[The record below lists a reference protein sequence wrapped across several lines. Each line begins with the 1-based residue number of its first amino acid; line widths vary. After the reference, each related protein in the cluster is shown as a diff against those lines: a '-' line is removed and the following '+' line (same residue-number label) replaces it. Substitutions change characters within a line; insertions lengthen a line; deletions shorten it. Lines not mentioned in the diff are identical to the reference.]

1 MADTTKLTIE
11 LEVILRRLNQT
22 LRGLDRVEQRL
33 RRIASIRVSATQTG
47 NTNRATIAAQ
57 RLQLAQQRLTL
68 QQQRLNQQQQQLA
81 VGAQRLATA
90 QGRAALA
97 AQQLAR
103 AQQRVTTG
111 AATHN
116 RILQQTQQRLNSV
129 GAAALRV
136 GGGLRSMGA
145 SAAILVSGPLVA
157 LGTIAARSAADI
169 DSIRNRLIATE
180 GSLEAAN
187 ARLDQLRRLADQS
200 IGVTRRAALD
210 AFATLS
216 VVGDV
221 TEETIN
227 RQILAMG
234 RLNAAFTIDDQ
245 QQFFRNLIQIFT
257 QGFERADIK
266 EALGRVPIF
275 EQLLA
280 QAFGTADREKLREL
294 KAAGKLT
301 LDSFLLGI
309 AEAVNQDPVL
319 AGVGESIRVRFA
331 KMVERIQDSL
341 EPLGLA
347 ILGPLE
353 RIVRAV
359 EPIILRVSEAFRRLP
374 EGVQTAIVA
383 IGILTAAL
391 GPVLFILGGIAS
403 GVGALATALAAI
415 LPVLAS
421 IGLPAILGILAG
433 LAIAI
438 VQITTVVVALGLAWQ
453 RNFLGIRELATN
465 AGNAITTAFNRI
477 REVLNDFIRR
487 VLPTLQSL
495 TEKVLGAITAAWERY
510 GSTVVR
516 IVGDA
521 FRFITDVTII
531 FLRLFTNFVD
541 LVLKLIDGDW
551 RGAWSAFARIM
562 VTLLDEAGAV
572 FVRFVNGVRRAMLT
586 LTAFII
592 RQAVVFAQAGSRLA
606 AQLLTALAVGII
618 SGAPQ
623 ISNALAVMFLAA
635 AAGIAFGPIAEVMI
649 ARLLAELRRVAA
661 EGIPVALEPTVG
673 VDVGAGAGVFRRARR
688 RTPTGTTADKGDAKG
703 QRSIENQLAKLRDAQ
718 DRLDEQRE
726 RNRLDEIE
734 AAIDQQFA
742 LTKAGLDREQRA
754 LEDSFEDRLKSVRS
768 YFTERERLETAQID
782 AELAK
787 ERALSRLLADEF
799 FARRRQIQKEFET
812 QVAEVTGDSRLK
824 GRAKQLALETAEI
837 KRQTDEAK
845 AFGEFENRNAQV
857 STQILI
863 LQKEREEVIER
874 TKRAMKLLT
883 EEIEKQKIQ
892 LSADLLEQQGRTAD
906 AEALRLKQ
914 RFSETIRDLRVDTTT
929 LGTDLQDALN
939 RVDLTVLQQR
949 LDELPE
955 PIRTLIEL
963 LDIGIKRAAIV
974 EAQQL
979 VDDLS
984 TGLRLGEERI
994 QNRVLDGLIN
1004 QRQAQAEIVAL
1015 QRQYR
1020 GVLLDVLK
1028 GELAKAEAIKDQG
1041 QILAIQAQ
1049 IAEVERLGI
1058 AIDEAGQR
1066 INQALF
1072 SDLQSGLSGIFSG
1085 ARKGFEGLRD
1095 AAISFGER
1103 LLDTLN
1109 DIAATSILER
1119 IEGLFKPDATN
1130 TEGTVGGFISKL
1142 FGLQPKQA
1150 ADAAT
1155 ASATL
1160 QAGATT
1166 AAATITTGAATAGTT
1181 FGASVVT
1188 AASSFA
1194 SLIIAAGAAF
1204 AAAVAA
1210 SSTAQALGG
1219 AGGGAGSL
1227 LAGAASGG
1235 LFSAV
1240 PGGMVHILE
1249 GGHSEA
1255 VLTTDPRHF
1264 PRQLEILKAYIR
1276 ETRGLGGRIKSF
1288 AQGALISPMEAQ
1300 SMMLS
1305 GISGPSL
1312 PAGDVG
1318 SMVVASTPSETRLR
1332 QILVDQRSYRD
1343 WLMSSEGE
1351 EVVVDILYKNQP
1363 VIRKIGGGRK

>member
-1 MADTTKLTIE
+1 MADSTTKLTIE
-11 LEVILRRLNQT
+11 LQTVLRNLNRT
-22 LRGLDRVEQRL
+22 LRGLDQIKKKLDSIAAVRFNQRSST
-33 RRIASIRVSATQTG
+33 AATDRQ
-47 NTNRATIAAQ
+47 TIAAQ
-57 RLQLAQQRLTL
+57 RLAIQQERLRLAQERLKVQTQELANRQERARQTAERLARSNDRLT
-68 QQQRLNQQQQQLA
+68 QSVQRGSRVLPQL
-81 VGAQRLATA
+81 
-90 QGRAALA
+90 
-97 AQQLAR
+97 
-103 AQQRVTTG
+103 
-111 AATHN
+111 
-116 RILQQTQQRLNSV
+116 QQRLNSV

-136 GGGLRSMGA
+136 GGGLRSVGA

-180 GSLEAAN
+180 GSLEVAN

-359 EPIILRVSEAFRRLP
+359 EPIILRVSAAFARLP

-383 IGILTAAL
+383 VGILTAAL

-403 GVGALATALAAI
+403 GVGALATALAAM
-415 LPVLAS
+415 LPVLSS
-421 IGLPAILGILAG
+421 IGLPALLAILGG
-433 LAIAI
+433 L
-438 VQITTVVVALGLAWQ
+438 VVVITTITGVVTTLGVAWKT
-453 RNFLGIRELATN
+453 NFLGIRKLVSDAAN
-465 AGNAITTAFNRI
+465 AVVNAFNRI
-477 REVLNDFIRR
+477 REVFDEAIRR
-487 VLPTLQSL
+487 TLPTLQSL
-495 TEKVLGAITAAWERY
+495 TTKVVEAITAIWEKY
-510 GSTVVR
+510 GSTVVQV
-516 IVGDA
+516 VGAA
-521 FRFITDVTII
+521 FRFITDVTVV
-531 FLRLFTNFVD
+531 FLRLFTDFVD
-541 LVLKLIDGDW
+541 LVAKLIDNDW
-551 RGAWSAFARIM
+551 RGAWNAFARI
-562 VTLLDEAGAV
+562 VISILDNAEKV
-572 FVRFVNGVRRAMLT
+572 FVSFVRGFNRLLLR

-592 RQAVVFAQAGSRLA
+592 RQGIAFAQAGSRLA
-606 AQLLTALAVGII
+606 VQLLTALAVGLIA
-618 SGAPQ
+618 GAPQ
-623 ISNALAVMFLAA
+623 IRNALAVMLIAA
-635 AAGIAFGPIAEVMI
+635 VAGVAFGPIAEFFV
-649 ARLLAELRRVAA
+649 ARLLAELRRAASEGLPQVLGPNVSEPPELSPSLRPRKPRRKVPATVEEEDEKTKNILRRQLDRMREAQDKLDEARA
-661 EGIPVALEPTVG
+661 EGALNE
-673 VDVGAGAGVFRRARR
+673 FRARIER
-688 RTPTGTTADKGDAKG
+688 EFDA
-703 QRSIENQLAKLRDAQ
+703 
-718 DRLDEQRE
+718 
-726 RNRLDEIE
+726 
-734 AAIDQQFA
+734 
-742 LTKAGLDREQRA
+742 TKAGLEREERA
-754 LEDSFEDRLKSVRS
+754 LGDSFEDRLVSIKNYLAKRG
-768 YFTERERLETAQID
+768 ELEDAQIE
-782 AELAK
+782 AEIQK
-787 ERALSRLLADEF
+787 ESELSSALFRELS
-799 FARRRQIQKEFET
+799 ARRRAADREFET
-812 QVAEVTGDSRLK
+812 ELKEIAEDPRLK
-824 GRAKQLALETAEI
+824 GEARQAATITAQLKRAAEI
-837 KRQTDEAK
+837 EKAISDFKIKNEDITANIAELEKRRKENADVRLR
-845 AFGEFENRNAQV
+845 FER
-857 STQILI
+857 
-863 LQKEREEVIER
+863 
-874 TKRAMKLLT
+874 LLT
-883 EEIEKQKIQ
+883 EELGKQQVQIR
-892 LSADLLEQQGRTAD
+892 ADLLEQQGRTAD
-906 AEALRLKQ
+906 AEALRLKA
-914 RFSETIRDLRVDTTT
+914 RFTETLRDLRIDTTT
-929 LGTDLQDALN
+929 LGVDLQDALN
-939 RVDLTVLQQR
+939 KVDLSVLQQR
-949 LDELPE
+949 LDDLPE

-984 TGLRLGEERI
+984 AGLRLEEERV

-1015 QRQYR
+1015 QQKQK
-1020 GVLLDVLK
+1020 GLLLDILA
-1028 GELAKAEAIKDQG
+1028 GELKRAKEIKDQG
-1041 QILAIQAQ
+1041 LIIAIQAQ
-1049 IAEVERLGI
+1049 IEETERLGR

-1188 AASSFA
+1188 AATSFA
-1194 SLIIAAGAAF
+1194 SLIITAGAAF

-1210 SSTAQALGG
+1210 SSTVQAIGG

-1255 VLTTDPRHF
+1255 VLTTDPKYF

-1288 AQGALISPMEAQ
+1288 AAGAMISPSEAQ
-1300 SMMLS
+1300 SMMFS
-1305 GISGPSL
+1305 GISAPL

-1318 SMVVASTPSETRLR
+1318 SMVVASAPSETRLR